1 MQGAWRGPWWALWA
15 SHATPQTPLPLPT
28 LRERADFP
36 SLVVVAS
43 SLGLDPTASAPP
55 RLRGNL
61 PRSRPRRL
69 LRQAPSSRPDV
80 DQNFQSFLA
89 AQPFDAAFHEV
100 LERNR
105 FHPFVQRIIAARH
118 GITPDVDPERVA
130 LVVDTVRSYAVT

>member
-15 SHATPQTPLPLPT
+15 SRATPQAPLLLPT

-69 LRQAPSSRPDV
+69 LRQAPSLPYR
-80 DQNFQSFLA
+80 LA
-89 AQPFDAAFHEV
+89 VIPV
-100 LERNR
+100 ER
-105 FHPFVQRIIAARH
+105 
-118 GITPDVDPERVA
+118 G
-130 LVVDTVRSYAVT
+130 